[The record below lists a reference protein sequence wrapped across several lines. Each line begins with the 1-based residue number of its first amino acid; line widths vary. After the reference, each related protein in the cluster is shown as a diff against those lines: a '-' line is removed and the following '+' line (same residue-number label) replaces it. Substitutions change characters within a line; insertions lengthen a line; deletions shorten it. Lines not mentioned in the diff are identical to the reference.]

1 MSNDKRITGVPEK
14 MNFELRNIAANL
26 NMTRTFF
33 IKKELA
39 KKLELIDLSKI
50 KNASGSS
57 TIVKITGFNRQTEM
71 KIQAICAE
79 TGCDFSAVTKFL
91 LNEIVKCYP
100 DHMKKPPLD
109 Y

>member
-1 MSNDKRITGVPEK
+1 MSNDKSITGVPDK
-14 MNFELRNIAANL
+14 MNNELRNIAANL

-39 KKLELIDLSKI
+39 KKLEQIDLTKV
-50 KNASGSS
+50 KEASGSS
-57 TIVKITGFNRQTEM
+57 TIVKITGFNNQTEL
-71 KIQAICAE
+71 KIKSICAE
-79 TGCDFSAVTKFL
+79 TGCDFSTVTKFL
-91 LNEIVKCYP
+91 LSEIIKHYP